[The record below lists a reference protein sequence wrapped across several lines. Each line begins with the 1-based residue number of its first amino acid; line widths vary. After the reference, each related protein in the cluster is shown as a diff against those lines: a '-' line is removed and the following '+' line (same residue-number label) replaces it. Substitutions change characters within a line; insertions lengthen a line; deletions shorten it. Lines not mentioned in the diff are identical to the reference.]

1 MIINLKNKRMRT
13 SNFLFMALMLFTNC
27 LFAQEHS
34 IDRYLLLKPSEIKT
48 RKSGIQEYAVSLKW
62 QNLDAINGNKIN
74 CNAVKATYIAGLEND
89 SVGWKDVSLAQIN
102 DFQQKGYS
110 GTNLSSFNGF
120 TYKVNETN
128 FLKED
133 FYKNIPLEQRDL
145 AKWLVSDAIQ
155 MQGLAWYVFD
165 SLAYNK
171 PFIPNFLNNYDV
183 KFKDWVTFT
192 SRYQKL
198 IWSGIAKYNNEV
210 CAIIKFE
217 SLYNPLKIDNNQMSV
232 KGRSLYYGEI
242 WISLSDKQVEY
253 ATMIEDV
260 VMKLKSSLFPEE
272 QLIDLQR
279 EIIFNKVE

>member
-1 MIINLKNKRMRT
+1 MKT
-13 SNFLFMALMLFTNC
+13 STCLCMAFMLFTNC
-27 LFAQEHS
+27 LFAQKSS
-34 IDRYLLLKPSEIKT
+34 IDRYFLLRPSEIKA
-48 RKSGIQEYAVSLKW
+48 RKSGIQLYDVSLKW
-62 QNLDAINGNKIN
+62 QNLDALNGNKMN
-74 CNAVKATYIAGLEND
+74 CNAVKATYVVGLEND
-89 SVGWKDVSLAQIN
+89 SVCWKDVNLAQID
-102 DFQQKGYS
+102 DFQQEGHK
-110 GTNLSSFNGF
+110 GTNLPAFDGF

-133 FYKNIPLEQRDL
+133 FYQIIPLEQRDL

-165 SLAYNK
+165 SLEYNR
-171 PFIPNFLNNYDV
+171 PFIPTILNNYDV

-198 IWSGIAKYNNEV
+198 IWSGIAEYDDKV
-210 CAIIKFE
+210 CAIVKFE
-217 SLYNPLKIDNNQMSV
+217 SLYNPVKIENNQMSV

-253 ATMIEDV
+253 ASMAEDV
-260 VMKLKSSLFPEE
+260 IMKLKGPLFPEE

-279 EIIFNKVE
+279 EIVFRKVK

>member
-1 MIINLKNKRMRT
+1 MKT
-13 SNFLFMALMLFTNC
+13 SNFLFMTLMLLANC
-27 LFAQEHS
+27 LFAQKHS
-34 IDRYLLLKPSEIKT
+34 IDRYVLLKPSEIKA

-62 QNLDAINGNKIN
+62 QNLDAINGNKFN
-74 CNAVKATYIAGLEND
+74 CNAVKATYITGLEND
-89 SVGWKDVSLAQIN
+89 SVSWKDVSLAQIN
-102 DFQQKGYS
+102 DFQQKEYS
-110 GTNLSSFNGF
+110 GTNISSFNGF

-128 FLKED
+128 FLDDD
-133 FYKNIPLEQRDL
+133 FYKAIPLEQRDL

-155 MQGLAWYVFD
+155 MQGLAFYVFD

-171 PFIPNFLNNYDV
+171 PYVPNFLNNYDV
-183 KFKDWVTFT
+183 KFEDWVTFT

-198 IWSGIAKYNNEV
+198 IWSGITKYNNEV

-232 KGRSLYYGEI
+232 KGRALYYGEI

-253 ATMIEDV
+253 ATMIEDDV
-260 VMKLKSSLFPEE
+260 LKLKSSVFPEE

-279 EIIFNKVE
+279 EVIFKKSE

>member
-1 MIINLKNKRMRT
+1 MRT
-13 SNFLFMALMLFTNC
+13 SIYLFIALMLFTNC
-27 LFAQEHS
+27 LFAQKNS
-34 IDRYLLLKPSEIKT
+34 IDRYFLLKPSEIKA
-48 RKSGIQEYAVSLKW
+48 RKSGIQKYDVSLKW
-62 QNLDAINGNKIN
+62 QNLDAINGNKMN

-89 SVGWKDVSLAQIN
+89 SVSWKDVSLAQIN
-102 DFQQKGYS
+102 DFQQKDYN

-120 TYKVNETN
+120 TYKINETN
-128 FLKED
+128 FLSDD
-133 FYKNIPLEQRDL
+133 FYKTIPPEQRDL

-165 SLAYNK
+165 SLVYNK
-171 PFIPNFLNNYDV
+171 AFIPKFLNNYDV

-198 IWSGIAKYNNEV
+198 IWSGITKYNNEI

-253 ATMIEDV
+253 ATMVEDV
-260 VMKLKSSLFPEE
+260 IMKLKSTSFPEE

-279 EIIFNKVE
+279 EIIFNKIE

>member
-1 MIINLKNKRMRT
+1 MKT
-13 SNFLFMALMLFTNC
+13 SNFLFMTLMLLANC
-27 LFAQEHS
+27 LFAQKHS
-34 IDRYLLLKPSEIKT
+34 IDRYVLLKPSEIKA

-62 QNLDAINGNKIN
+62 QNLDAINGNKFN
-74 CNAVKATYIAGLEND
+74 CNAVKATYITGLEND
-89 SVGWKDVSLAQIN
+89 SVSWKDVSLAQIN
-102 DFQQKGYS
+102 DFQQKEYS
-110 GTNLSSFNGF
+110 GTNISSFNGF

-128 FLKED
+128 FLDDD
-133 FYKNIPLEQRDL
+133 FYKAIQLEQRDL

-155 MQGLAWYVFD
+155 MQGLAFYVFD

-171 PFIPNFLNNYDV
+171 PYVPNFLNNYDV
-183 KFKDWVTFT
+183 KFEDWVTFT

-198 IWSGIAKYNNEV
+198 IWSGITKYNNEV

-232 KGRSLYYGEI
+232 KGRALYYGEI

-253 ATMIEDV
+253 ATMIEDDV
-260 VMKLKSSLFPEE
+260 LKLKSSVFPEE

-279 EIIFNKVE
+279 EVIFKKSE